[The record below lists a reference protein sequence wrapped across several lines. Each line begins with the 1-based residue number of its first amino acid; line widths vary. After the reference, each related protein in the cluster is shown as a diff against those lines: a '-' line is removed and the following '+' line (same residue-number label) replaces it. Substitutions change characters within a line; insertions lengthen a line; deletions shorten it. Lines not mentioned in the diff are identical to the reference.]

1 MSQMGHHS
9 FNRLLSILINMIT
22 AILSF
27 LAGLV
32 AGLLISRKHRAKL
45 ESAEAKTRSLLDVLK
60 GR

>member
-1 MSQMGHHS
+1 
-9 FNRLLSILINMIT
+9 MIT

-27 LAGLV
+27 LAGVL

-45 ESAEAKTRSLLDVLK
+45 ESAEAKSRTILDVLK